1 MLCVCA
7 CVHVITCLPR
17 THWGRRKDTVPRTY
31 NRVPRTYSYVAPVPA
46 TQCGRN
52 RKAVGAGQRPKLNP
66 NPTTEATGHGRML
79 SPPQE
84 VDEQLDMYDE
94 QEANLEREVAHRT
107 LKIQVP

>member
-1 MLCVCA
+1 
-7 CVHVITCLPR
+7 
-17 THWGRRKDTVPRTY
+17 
-31 NRVPRTYSYVAPVPA
+31 
-46 TQCGRN
+46 
-52 RKAVGAGQRPKLNP
+52 
-66 NPTTEATGHGRML
+66 ML